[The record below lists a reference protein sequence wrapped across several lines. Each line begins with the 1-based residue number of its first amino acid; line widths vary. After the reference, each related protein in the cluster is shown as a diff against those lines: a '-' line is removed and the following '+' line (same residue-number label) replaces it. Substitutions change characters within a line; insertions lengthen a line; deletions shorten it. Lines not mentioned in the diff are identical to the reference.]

1 MSGKRLGR
9 GLDALLARPER
20 TVVIASEPHTSVS
33 GIQRMVAVHEV
44 YRSPYQPRR
53 YFDEAALAELA
64 ESLKHQGLLQ
74 PIVVRERVAG
84 GYELI
89 AGERRWRAAQLA
101 QIDSIPALV
110 RQASDREA
118 SAMALIENI
127 QREDLKPLEE
137 AQALVR
143 LREEFGLTHEQVADS
158 VGKSRTA
165 VTNLMRLLNLASGAR
180 RLLEEGAL
188 EAGHAR
194 ALLGLPPDLQE
205 SAAREIVAK
214 QMSVRQAEALAK
226 RLLEPKTAKAG
237 ARGGEKDADTRA
249 LERELTERVGAPV
262 TIDHEKSGKGQ
273 LVIRYNTLDELQ
285 GVLEHLR

>member
-9 GLDALLARPER
+9 GLDALLTRADRSE
-20 TVVIASEPHTSVS
+20 VVAAEPHATIS
-33 GIQRMVAVHEV
+33 GVQRMVPVHEV

-53 YFDEAALAELA
+53 FFDETALAELA
-64 ESLKHQGLLQ
+64 ASLKHQGVLQ
-74 PIVVRERVAG
+74 PIVVRERVLG
-84 GYELI
+84 GFELI

-101 QIDSIPALV
+101 QMESIPALV

-118 SAMALIENI
+118 SAIALIENI
-127 QREDLKPLEE
+127 QREDLRPLEE

-165 VTNLMRLLNLASGAR
+165 VTNLMRLLNLAAGAR

-194 ALLGLPPDLQE
+194 ALLSLPPDLQD
-205 SAAREIVAK
+205 SAAREIVAR

-226 RLLEPKTAKAG
+226 KMLGPRATRP
-237 ARGGEKDADTRA
+237 ARDPKDADTRA
-249 LERELTERVGAPV
+249 LERELTERIGAPV
-262 TIDHEKSGKGQ
+262 SIDHEKSGKGQ
-273 LVIRYNTLDELQ
+273 LVIRYGSLDELQ
-285 GVLEHLR
+285 GVLDHLR

>member
-165 VTNLMRLLNLASGAR
+165 VTNLMRLLNLASGTR